1 MSGTE
6 RCDARMAKDHRGLVH
21 PDVCMALQQHWR
33 LIASVNGQY
42 RLHRPVYFNTGGEGE
57 GAVALSQST
66 ASIGYTGLS
75 VSTLE
80 GWGVGGGGGGRLR
93 QSNTSVIYTR
103 PVCFNTGG
111 KLHHTTV
118 IPASAA
124 HSPNSDEQGWETLT
138 AYTCNYAR
146 PARKAHNMV
155 CSTL

>member
-1 MSGTE
+1 M
-6 RCDARMAKDHRGLVH
+6 R
-21 PDVCMALQQHWR
+21 
-33 LIASVNGQY
+33 
-42 RLHRPVYFNTGGEGE
+42 
-57 GAVALSQST
+57 QST

-80 GWGVGGGGGGRLR
+80 GGRLR

-118 IPASAA
+118 ISASAA

-155 CSTL
+155 CSTLQALHDLRHPSFLEEGAGKHCSECGSAVVRVPCTRKHGHKHWPQGPTLEENLRGSKVDRLQTSK